1 MKLAPRYDGPP
12 IISIGGRADDQR
24 APLSRQRRRLEAT
37 LAGLTDEQWRS
48 STRCAGWTVQDVV
61 AHLTGVNDFWRASVL
76 AGLTGTPTR
85 YLTDFDP
92 AATPPLL
99 IDPMRALAPA
109 EVFEQFAASNHSF
122 LATMTDLDD
131 AGWSML
137 AESPAGHVSIRVL
150 AFHALWDCWVH
161 ERDIAL
167 PLGQTPALEAD
178 EVLSCL
184 RYAAAL
190 SPALAIT
197 TGDATAGVF
206 SIEVSDPAL
215 AFELEVGDTVSV
227 SDGGAPGAVCLRGD
241 AVELLEALS
250 LRVPLP
256 ASSPTEWRQLL
267 AGLATAF
274 DSDLDLI

>member
-1 MKLAPRYDGPP
+1 MRRCPG
-12 IISIGGRADDQR
+12 SGGA
-24 APLSRQRRRLEAT
+24 
-37 LAGLTDEQWRS
+37 
-48 STRCAGWTVQDVV
+48 CAGWTVQDVV
-61 AHLTGVNDFWRASVL
+61 AHLTGVNAFWRSSVL
-76 AGLTGTPTR
+76 AGLAGTPTR
-85 YLTDFDP
+85 FLADFDP

-99 IDPMRALAPA
+99 IGPMRELAPS
-109 EVFEQFAASNHSF
+109 EVFAQFAASNDAF
-122 LATMTDLDD
+122 LATMADLDD

-137 AESPAGHVSIRVL
+137 AESPAGHVSIRLL

-161 ERDIAL
+161 ERVIAL

-190 SPALAIT
+190 GPALAIT
-197 TGDATAGVF
+197 SGNATAGVF
-206 SIEVSDPAL
+206 SIEAGDPDLVFAL
-215 AFELEVGDTVSV
+215 DLGDTVSV
-227 SDGGAPGAVCLRGD
+227 SDGAAPGAVCLRGD

-250 LRVPLP
+250 LRAPLP

-267 AGLATAF
+267 TGLATAF